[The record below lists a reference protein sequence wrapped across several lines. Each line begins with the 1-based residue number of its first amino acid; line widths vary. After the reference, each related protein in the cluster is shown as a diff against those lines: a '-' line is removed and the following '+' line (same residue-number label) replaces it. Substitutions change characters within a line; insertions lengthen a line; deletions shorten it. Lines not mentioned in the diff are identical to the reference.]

1 MYKALVAQHD
11 AIDRLFAMLVETKLD
26 FFPSRSGQPWD
37 ALVEGNAA
45 IQAYKTRED
54 VGGPSPLM
62 ERLRSVAPGEMFNVP
77 WQGGGTLR
85 IETHPIREWAQSF
98 TRWIFSN
105 PAGLALPKNHE
116 ELTLLLWVFGVLV
129 SGDLEKR
136 INWLGREMAVI
147 TSGRVAQVPVQ
158 SLAGQTVRPLCT
170 NHKPVVK
177 RLDEGFVELTC
188 PNCSYR
194 ATMSRQTH
202 QELLEMIR
210 IEEGVLNAALDIMKG
225 PPKEPGN
232 G

>member
-11 AIDRLFAMLVETKLD
+11 AIDRLFAMLAEAKLD

-54 VGGPSPLM
+54 VGGPSPLI

-116 ELTLLLWVFGVLV
+116 ELTLLLWVFGVLM

-136 INWLGREMAVI
+136 INWLGREI
-147 TSGRVAQVPVQ
+147 
-158 SLAGQTVRPLCT
+158 
-170 NHKPVVK
+170 
-177 RLDEGFVELTC
+177 ELTC